1 MEKASASSAA
11 LVASELGCSSG
22 LASSAPSPVEDGAA
36 FDGNDALM
44 APDNGAIG
52 VPEAAPSASSS
63 SASPPV
69 ISWLAKHCFA
79 IVNPEE
85 RIGTGE
91 SKVSPLRIEALQL
104 LGYMVR
110 SHIQVLQA
118 DLETLVGIIKAGLQD
133 EESSVQLHRLV
144 CFCYFLSDLSFRFS
158 YFYLQFFALF
168 TLNSIPF
175 SSAKLL
181 EELGRSLLAELE
193 CTTSNNPSSSSMPR
207 RVSLAEVKGIW
218 ISVLGDAS
226 LVAALQNMNEPL
238 IQAAACDALA
248 TIGSQVLQMLPMDKV
263 ILSMTIP
270 LGLAQPEIDPLVR
283 ASAIRALGK
292 EREGN
297 GNLSDYFAPIAAWQR
312 ANNPTAS
319 TPLLPFIFFG
329 FAGIFIQYPTLRED
343 VNFISDV
350 GQAVISCLDPATTS
364 TSLGQQ
370 VVRIKAA
377 WAFGNLSESL

>member
-144 CFCYFLSDLSFRFS
+144 YVVVTFC
-158 YFYLQFFALF
+158 
-168 TLNSIPF
+168 
-175 SSAKLL
+175 
-181 EELGRSLLAELE
+181 
-193 CTTSNNPSSSSMPR
+193 
-207 RVSLAEVKGIW
+207 
-218 ISVLGDAS
+218 
-226 LVAALQNMNEPL
+226 L
-238 IQAAACDALA
+238 I
-248 TIGSQVLQMLPMDKV
+248 
-263 ILSMTIP
+263 
-270 LGLAQPEIDPLVR
+270 
-283 ASAIRALGK
+283 
-292 EREGN
+292 
-297 GNLSDYFAPIAAWQR
+297 
-312 ANNPTAS
+312 
-319 TPLLPFIFFG
+319 
-329 FAGIFIQYPTLRED
+329 
-343 VNFISDV
+343 
-350 GQAVISCLDPATTS
+350 
-364 TSLGQQ
+364 
-370 VVRIKAA
+370 
-377 WAFGNLSESL
+377 